1 MSLSLRAELI
11 EFSKQ
16 SPSEELR
23 IFCEIQKLD
32 GFLEVIFFLKTD
44 LSTIVIDPPSASP
57 SFREKLW
64 ERTCFEVFFAKEN
77 STNYEEWNF
86 SPSGDWWSAS
96 FLDYRQGETGSPG
109 DPKLL
114 ELKTNG
120 ADLLQLKVRLPLS
133 IDDKLQVGIAATLKH
148 LGNRHSYWALRHTR
162 TQPDFHDRESFV
174 LKLP

>member
-23 IFCEIQKLD
+23 LFCEIQRLD

-44 LSTIVIDPPSASP
+44 LSTIVIDPPSPSP

-64 ERTCFEVFFAKEN
+64 ERTCFEVFFTTEN
-77 STNYEEWNF
+77 SKSYKEWNF
-86 SPSGDWWSAS
+86 SPSGDWWNAS
-96 FLDYRQGETGSPG
+96 FSDYRQRQNSLPI

-114 ELKTNG
+114 ELKTNS
-120 ADLLQLKVRLPLS
+120 ADLLQLKLRLPVPVE
-133 IDDKLQVGIAATLKH
+133 DKLQVGIAATLKH
-148 LGNRHSYWALRHTR
+148 LENRHSYWALRHTR